1 MEQQFILH
9 GVIGGKQV
17 AALFV
22 AQAHMDVHAG
32 AGPLGVGLG
41 HEGCGHAVL
50 FGGGLD
56 QALEHDAFIAGLQ
69 HIGAV
74 AQDDFHLPRC
84 IFRDQGFRRQ
94 PLRLAIGV
102 EVLEEGGEVIEVL
115 QVIGLVVLRAML
127 VDQ

>member
-1 MEQQFILH
+1 
-9 GVIGGKQV
+9 
-17 AALFV
+17 
-22 AQAHMDVHAG
+22 MDVHAG

-41 HEGCGHAVL
+41 HEGGRHAVL

-69 HIGAV
+69 HISPV
-74 AQDDFHLPRC
+74 AQHDFHLPRR
-84 IFRDQGFRRQ
+84 IFRDQGFGRQ
-94 PLRLAIGV
+94 ALRLAISV

-127 VDQ
+127 VDE